1 MPLWLVAIDTVRLKR
16 SLVGSSAR
24 RAAAALREAGRAGCV
39 RIIASCV
46 VPFGIRAVV
55 NAPRR
60 SVRPFIRR
68 FVAIARRP
76 SVSWRQSFRVAA
88 VGETALPAARELV
101 NEMLMTFDEES
112 SMIATSARA
121 KRAGDSRK
129 LSTLVRHIERAV
141 DSDLGADE
149 AAARVRRYVAEHDA
163 PPDDRV
169 AFSRLCTV
177 VFAQGIGYEAVTSR
191 AAGFEEAFSGFR
203 PDAVAAYDDARVEA
217 LLTAPIVRNAAKIK
231 ACVENARRWVALANE
246 HGTYLGRI
254 ANAAAGDD
262 PATGWPALN
271 GVLQGDFVHLGEST
285 AGQVLKRIGFFTAF
299 AHPGA
304 RRVVE
309 RLGFVNVD
317 TSAPTV
323 QKLIGAAAAR
333 LGRDP
338 YAVEATLAL
347 FGGVGPCKKKPA
359 CDACELADRC
369 PSANVSA

>member
-1 MPLWLVAIDTVRLKR
+1 
-16 SLVGSSAR
+16 
-24 RAAAALREAGRAGCV
+24 
-39 RIIASCV
+39 
-46 VPFGIRAVV
+46 
-55 NAPRR
+55 
-60 SVRPFIRR
+60 
-68 FVAIARRP
+68 
-76 SVSWRQSFRVAA
+76 
-88 VGETALPAARELV
+88 
-101 NEMLMTFDEES
+101 
-112 SMIATSARA
+112 MIATSARA